1 MTTGYNISCDGAGGL
16 YYQRCYDSSGHQI
29 VAYNSQ
35 GQPISYNQETGQTY
49 LTALNSSGTAYQP
62 YGSAGIPYTLTG
74 GGALSSL
81 VGNWLPAG
89 GADPQIFQRL
99 LTMPGAA
106 ARQKQAN
113 TTVPWYY
120 PSFGLRK
127 SPVVLGNNFFS
138 SGLSFS
144 SESGAEKEGFGTKMM
159 NTLTNFF
166 GIDNAKMNARQLAL
180 RTATVAVVGIV
191 GYNMISKSGGE
202 Q

>member
-16 YYQRCYDSSGHQI
+16 YNQRCYDSSGHQI

-35 GQPISYNQETGQTY
+35 GQPISYNQKTGQTY

-62 YGSAGIPYTLTG
+62 YGSAGIPYTIQG
-74 GGALSSL
+74 SGALSSL

-106 ARQKQAN
+106 AHQKQAT

-127 SPVVLGNNFFS
+127 SPVVIDNDYVS

-144 SESGAEKEGFGTKMM
+144 SEDGGEEKGIFTRTFKGILEAIGLNSIDIPDTKR
-159 NTLTNFF
+159 
-166 GIDNAKMNARQLAL
+166 IAL
-180 RTATVAVVGIV
+180 RTASVAVVGLV
-191 GYNMISKSGGE
+191 GYNMLMRRGD
-202 Q
+202 

>member
-29 VAYNSQ
+29 IAYNSQ
-35 GQPISYNQETGQTY
+35 GQPISYNQQTGQTY

-62 YGSAGIPYTLTG
+62 YGSAGIPYTIQG
-74 GGALSSL
+74 GGPISSV

-89 GADPQIFQRL
+89 GADSQIFQRL
-99 LTMPGAA
+99 MTMPGAA
-106 ARQKQAN
+106 ARQKEAT

-127 SPVVLGNNFFS
+127 SPVVIGNEYVA

-144 SESGAEKEGFGTKMM
+144 SESGSDTEGFGTKIL
-159 NTLTNFF
+159 NSITNFL
-166 GIDNAKMNARQLAL
+166 GLDSTKINTRQLAL
-180 RTATVAVVGIV
+180 RTAAVAVVGVV
-191 GYNMISKSGGE
+191 GYNMVNRRGE
-202 Q
+202 

>member
-16 YYQRCYDSSGHQI
+16 YNQRCYDSSGHQI

-35 GQPISYNQETGQTY
+35 GQPISYNQKTGQTY

-62 YGSAGIPYTLTG
+62 YGSAGIPYTIQG
-74 GGALSSL
+74 SGALSSL

-106 ARQKQAN
+106 AHQKQAT

-127 SPVVLGNNFFS
+127 SPVVIDNDYVS

-144 SESGAEKEGFGTKMM
+144 SEDGGKEKSIFTRTFKGILEAIGLNSTDIPDTKK
-159 NTLTNFF
+159 
-166 GIDNAKMNARQLAL
+166 IAL
-180 RTATVAVVGIV
+180 RTASVAVVGLV
-191 GYNMISKSGGE
+191 GYNMIMRRGD
-202 Q
+202 

>member
-16 YYQRCYDSSGHQI
+16 YNQRCYDSSGHQI

-35 GQPISYNQETGQTY
+35 GQPISYNQKTGQTY

-62 YGSAGIPYTLTG
+62 YGSAGIPYTIQG

-106 ARQKQAN
+106 ARQKQET

-127 SPVVLGNNFFS
+127 SPVVIGNDYVS

-144 SESGAEKEGFGTKMM
+144 SEDGGEEKSIFKRTFQGILEAIGLNATDIPDTK
-159 NTLTNFF
+159 
-166 GIDNAKMNARQLAL
+166 RLAIK
-180 RTATVAVVGIV
+180 TASVAVVGLV
-191 GYNMISKSGGE
+191 GYNMVMRRGD
-202 Q
+202 

>member
-16 YYQRCYDSSGHQI
+16 YNQRCYDSSGHQI

-35 GQPISYNQETGQTY
+35 GQPISYNQKTGQTY

-62 YGSAGIPYTLTG
+62 YGSAGIPYTIQG
-74 GGALSSL
+74 SGALSSL

-106 ARQKQAN
+106 AHQKQAT

-127 SPVVLGNNFFS
+127 SPVVIDNDYVS

-144 SESGAEKEGFGTKMM
+144 SEDGGEEKGIFTRTFKGILEAIGLNSIDIPDTKR
-159 NTLTNFF
+159 
-166 GIDNAKMNARQLAL
+166 IAL
-180 RTATVAVVGIV
+180 RTASVAVVGLV
-191 GYNMISKSGGE
+191 GYNMIMRRGD
-202 Q
+202 

>member
-16 YYQRCYDSSGHQI
+16 YNQRCYDSSGHQI

-35 GQPISYNQETGQTY
+35 GQPISYNQKTGQTY

-62 YGSAGIPYTLTG
+62 YGSAGIPYTIQG
-74 GGALSSL
+74 SGALSSL

-106 ARQKQAN
+106 AHQKQAT

-127 SPVVLGNNFFS
+127 SPVVIDNDYVS

-144 SESGAEKEGFGTKMM
+144 SESGAQTDSFGDKILKS
-159 NTLTNFF
+159 LTNFL
-166 GIDNAKMNARQLAL
+166 GIDNAKMNVRQLAL
-180 RTATVAVVGIV
+180 RTVSVAVVGIV

>member
-1 MTTGYNISCDGAGGL
+1 VTTGYNISCDGAGGL
-16 YYQRCYDSSGHQI
+16 YNQRCYDSSGHQI

-35 GQPISYNQETGQTY
+35 GQPISYNQKTGQTY

-62 YGSAGIPYTLTG
+62 YGSAGIPYTIQG
-74 GGALSSL
+74 SGALSSL

-106 ARQKQAN
+106 AHQKQAT

-127 SPVVLGNNFFS
+127 SPVVIDNDYVS

-144 SESGAEKEGFGTKMM
+144 SEDGGEEKGIFTRTFKGILEAIGLNSIDIPDTKR
-159 NTLTNFF
+159 
-166 GIDNAKMNARQLAL
+166 IAL
-180 RTATVAVVGIV
+180 RTASVAVVGLV
-191 GYNMISKSGGE
+191 GYNMIMRRGD
-202 Q
+202 

>member
-29 VAYNSQ
+29 IAYNSQ

-62 YGSAGIPYTLTG
+62 YGAAGIPYTIQD

-89 GADPQIFQRL
+89 GADSQIFQRL
-99 LTMPGAA
+99 MTMPGAA

-127 SPVVLGNNFFS
+127 SPVVIGNEYVS

-144 SESGAEKEGFGTKMM
+144 SESGADTQGFGTQLM
-159 NTLTNFF
+159 NAISNFF
-166 GIDNAKMNARQLAL
+166 GLDSSKINARQMAL
-180 RTATVAVVGIV
+180 RTAAVAVVGVV
-191 GYNMISKSGGE
+191 GYNLVSSKRGE
-202 Q
+202 